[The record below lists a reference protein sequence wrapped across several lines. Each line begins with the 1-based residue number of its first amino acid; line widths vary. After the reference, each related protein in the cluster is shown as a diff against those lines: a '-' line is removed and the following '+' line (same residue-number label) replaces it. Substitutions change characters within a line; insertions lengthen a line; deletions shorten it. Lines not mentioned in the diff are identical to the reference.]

1 MHLRQMAEKVFVCF
15 FSHVCQSFVI
25 ISASRMEKTKAQKGG
40 VTCPLATAIGL
51 GPDVL
56 APKSELLS
64 PHTTYHWASLLSSF
78 EIEGLS
84 PEELRCLP

>member
-1 MHLRQMAEKVFVCF
+1 MHLRQIAEKVYFF
-15 FSHVCQSFVI
+15 FSHVCQSFI

-56 APKSELLS
+56 ASKSELLS